1 MTTPKDF
8 AAQHAPLLAL
18 ELNTWADT
26 GLLPDGKLRE
36 LGRMLRTENP
46 HDELQA
52 AEHLAH
58 RAIRDALT
66 LQAPEKR
73 APVQRYPEGIPWS
86 LHMEAYAEYCKRYG
100 PQPALIEGW
109 CRGGFGISELDE
121 FIPGWREKLSAL
133 KALREEIR
141 EMRDHIMAEAQR
153 AGVLPP
159 DIPALNLLVLRSTV
173 TRLADATLRDKQW
186 RQAVDEALV
195 SASGGLDCAVPEED
209 AAAALNRLLKLV
221 VQQAQDP
228 AVSGPPG
235 EHALRKAFGAW
246 AATQTNGEIDLL
258 DVLSPAEAERQFD
271 EWKALLLVDA
281 TRYRALI
288 DALMAAAQADDP
300 TDVEF
305 VQRIQAALGDDEEPN
320 TIERFNELVD
330 IGRGAA

>member
-66 LQAPEKR
+66 R
-73 APVQRYPEGIPWS
+73 AV
-86 LHMEAYAEYCKRYG
+86 
-100 PQPALIEGW
+100 PAVA
-109 CRGGFGISELDE
+109 D
-121 FIPGWREKLSAL
+121 PN
-133 KALREEIR
+133 
-141 EMRDHIMAEAQR
+141 EMRDHIQSEAQR

-186 RQAVDEALV
+186 RQAIDEALV

-209 AAAALNRLLKLV
+209 AVAALNRLLKLV

-258 DVLSPAEAERQFD
+258 DVLSPVEAEQRFD
-271 EWKALLLVDA
+271 EWKASLLVDA
-281 TRYRALI
+281 TRYRAAL
-288 DALMAAAQADDP
+288 DALMAATQADDP